1 MGLRDRLRT
10 LARRAKGPMVEIEQ
24 PDGTYARF
32 PQSEL
37 GPAYLAALDRE
48 RGLDV
53 DHELCR
59 AARRSPDPKWSEGV
73 WAGPSDDEIPE
84 HGPEDLSES

>member
-10 LARRAKGPMVEIEQ
+10 LARRAEGPMVEIEQ

-37 GPAYLAALDRE
+37 
-48 RGLDV
+48 
-53 DHELCR
+53 
-59 AARRSPDPKWSEGV
+59 EGV
-73 WAGPSDDEIPE
+73 MNSLTWTR
-84 HGPEDLSES
+84 